1 MTPLGK
7 GWIHLPKR
15 NERKEGDFVSAL
27 SETSAAGCILLVR
40 EPMSRHTTFEI
51 GGPADWM
58 ALPSTAEE
66 TAAVI
71 RTAAECCIPLT
82 VIGKGSNLLVRDR
95 GIRGVVLKIGEPMSS
110 LRLEGETV
118 IAGAGSLLSDVAR
131 FAAQNGLT
139 GLEFA
144 VGIPGSI
151 GGAVF
156 MNAGAYD
163 GEISRVVEQ
172 VKAVCPD
179 GSIRRILAADIRFAY
194 RHSIFQEN
202 QCVICEVRLNLRSGD
217 KTTILAT
224 MADLTRR
231 REARQPLE
239 WPSAGSTFRRPPG
252 FFAGTLVELSGCK
265 GLRCGNA
272 QVSEKH
278 AGFIINAGQASAAD
292 VQELIRKV
300 QERVRQHSGVELW
313 PEIIILGEE

>member
-1 MTPLGK
+1 M
-7 GWIHLPKR
+7 
-15 NERKEGDFVSAL
+15 
-27 SETSAAGCILLVR
+27 C
-40 EPMSRHTTFEI
+40 RHTTFEI

-58 ALPSTAEE
+58 ALPSTAAE
-66 TAAVI
+66 AACVL
-71 RTAAECCIPLT
+71 RAASLCSVPLT
-82 VIGKGSNLLVRDR
+82 VMGNGSNLLVRDK
-95 GIRGVVLKIGEPMSS
+95 GIRGVVLKIGERMSS
-110 LRLEGETV
+110 VRREGELV
-118 IAGAGSLLSDVAR
+118 IAGAGALLSEVSG
-131 FAAQNGLT
+131 FAAQAGLT

-163 GEISRVVEQ
+163 GEISSVVEQ
-172 VKAVCPD
+172 VTAVGPD
-179 GSIRRILAADIRFAY
+179 GTVQTYSASDIHFSY

-202 QCVICEVRLNLRSGD
+202 RCVICEIRLKLRPGD
-217 KTTILAT
+217 KENIAAL

-231 REARQPLE
+231 RESRQPLE

-252 FFAGTLVELSGCK
+252 FFAGTLVEQAGCK

-292 VQELIRKV
+292 VQELIHTV
-300 QERVRQHSGVELW
+300 QERVRQKSGVDLW
-313 PEIIILGEE
+313 TEIIILGEE

>member
-1 MTPLGK
+1 MLIK
-7 GWIHLPKR
+7 
-15 NERKEGDFVSAL
+15 NEQPAPDFLTAL
-27 SETSAAGCILLVR
+27 SAGGASECVVLTK
-40 EPMSRHTTFEI
+40 EPMRRHTTFEI

-58 ALPSTAEE
+58 ALPSTAAE
-66 TAAVI
+66 AACVL
-71 RTAAECCIPLT
+71 RAASLCSVPLT
-82 VIGKGSNLLVRDR
+82 VIGNGSNLLVRDK
-95 GIRGVVLKIGEPMSS
+95 GIRGVVLKIGERMSS
-110 LRLEGETV
+110 LRREGELV
-118 IAGAGSLLSDVAR
+118 IAGAGALLSEVSR
-131 FAAQNGLT
+131 FAAQAGLT

-163 GEISRVVEQ
+163 GEISSVVDQ
-172 VKAVCPD
+172 VTAVGTD
-179 GSIRRILAADIRFAY
+179 GTVQTYSASDSHFSY

-202 QCVICEVRLNLRSGD
+202 RCVICEIRLSLSPGD
-217 KTTILAT
+217 KENIAAK
-224 MADLTRR
+224 MADLTQR
-231 REARQPLE
+231 RESRQPLE

-252 FFAGTLVELSGCK
+252 FFAGTLVEQAGCK

-292 VQELIRKV
+292 VQELIRTV
-300 QERVRQHSGVELW
+300 QERVRRHSGVELW